1 MWQKQFN
8 AKPEPDAPLYVI
20 GDIHGRCDL
29 LFRLI
34 SMIDADAEEREITTH
49 SLVFLGDYVD
59 RGPQSALT
67 LNLIATL
74 KDDPERRVITLKG
87 NHEDMLL
94 KYIADPAKGKAWVK
108 NGGYETLVSYG
119 INGVTEHSDDET
131 HIKASKQLGRE
142 IGVDVLTFLSEL
154 DLSFQ
159 SGNIFVSHAGADPT
173 LALDKQKNQTLM
185 WGSSKFKTKK
195 RKDKIWVAHGHYADP
210 APEVKDGR
218 ISCDTGAYFSNQLT
232 AARILSDEIK
242 FLTAEV

>member
-8 AKPEPDAPLYVI
+8 AKPEPEAPLYII

-34 SMIDADAEEREITTH
+34 AMIDADAHERQITTH
-49 SLVFLGDYVD
+49 TLVFLGDYID

-67 LNLIATL
+67 LNLITSL
-74 KDDPERRVITLKG
+74 KADKNRRIVTLKG

-94 KYIADPAKGKAWVK
+94 KYLSNPEKGKGWIK

-119 INGVTEHSDDET
+119 IEGVTEDSQDEA
-131 HIKASKQLGRE
+131 HAKASKRLARE
-142 IGVDVLTFLSEL
+142 IGQHTLEFLRDL
-154 DLSFQ
+154 DYSFQ
-159 SGNIFVSHAGADPT
+159 SGNIFVAHAGADPA
-173 LALDKQKNQTLM
+173 LPLDKQKPQSLI
-185 WGSSKFKTKK
+185 WGSSKFKTKR
-195 RKDKIWVAHGHYADP
+195 RKDKTWIAHGHYADP
-210 APEVKDGR
+210 TPEVKDGR

-232 AARILSDEIK
+232 AARVLNDEIK